1 MTDANPHPLWS
12 SDERDTAAPKLPQ
25 HRARASSSAT
35 IPENTFDLA
44 PQTEP
49 LLHISES
56 ELPAPREETIQPT
69 SSLESYRIRTSSSR
83 GRIRQSSLWELIV
96 QRRLRLLRMM
106 KYGLE
111 TLIGMGLSLGAWLF
125 VDS

>member
-1 MTDANPHPLWS
+1 MTDANPHHPLWS
-12 SDERDTAAPKLPQ
+12 SDEHDAAAPKPSQ
-25 HRARASSSAT
+25 HRARSSSNAT

-56 ELPAPREETIQPT
+56 EFPAPREEAIQPT
-69 SSLESYRIRTSSSR
+69 SRLDSYRIRTSSSR
-83 GRIRQSSLWELIV
+83 GRIRQSNLRHMKRV
-96 QRRLRLLRMM
+96 RLLRTM

-111 TLIGMGLSLGAWLF
+111 TLIGIGLSLGAWLF
-125 VDS
+125 VDL